1 MRGTKYSKWLVVIA
15 VAVIGS
21 MAAVAQTPLG
31 TEFTYQGQLKDGG
44 IPANDDYDF
53 LFRLFDSPN
62 AGTQVGGD
70 VLIDDWSV
78 SDGLFTVQLD
88 FGSNVFTGDAIWLEA
103 AVRPG
108 QSGNPYTVLSPRQPL
123 TAAPYALYALSGP
136 GSGGFWAASG
146 DDIYNTNNGDVG
158 IGTTSPIH
166 SLHVESSGAKAVF
179 GENTASG
186 GVGVHGRASD
196 FDGGGFGVH
205 GESYGPT
212 GIGVIGMAAMTTGI
226 NYGVYGQSQSQTGR
240 GVYGLGNNAAG
251 VNYGVY
257 GKTNSPD
264 GWAGY
269 FEGRGYFSD
278 KVGIGTTSPISML
291 ELESTADVHGIRST
305 VPWIPVWAHRD
316 STTGSWPAI
325 HGECDSEASNGSA
338 IRGIMTSTTPGSFS
352 AAVKGVNN
360 GTGGSGV
367 GVYGLQDGSG
377 CGVYGITPSGRG
389 VWGSSTSGTGVYG
402 SSASGVGVQG
412 DSSTWDGVVGVNT
425 GGDGKSGVYGVCGPN
440 VDNHGVFGR
449 NDRTFHQNY
458 GFLGGP
464 SHGAYGVSDD
474 TLNQEWTLGY
484 LGGQSYSVYGSRW
497 NGNAGTAGYFAGKVH
512 VTGTLSKGGGSF
524 KIDHPLDP
532 ENKYLYHSFIESP
545 DMMNIYN
552 GNVTTDE
559 NGYAEVTLPE
569 WFDALNRDFRYQLT
583 VIGQFAQAIVGEEI
597 RDNRF
602 VIRTD
607 KPDVK
612 VSWQVTGIRQ
622 DPFANEYRIPVEE
635 DKPEDERGMYLHPQA
650 YGQPLDL
657 QIGRIEPLEESQ
669 TPSLPLPAPSS
680 NVQ

>member
-44 IPANDDYDF
+44 VPANDDYDF

-62 AGTQVGGD
+62 AGTQVGAD
-70 VLIDDWSV
+70 VLIDDWPV
-78 SDGLFTVQLD
+78 AGGLFTVQLD
-88 FGSNVFTGDAIWLEA
+88 FGAGVFTGDAIWLEA

-108 QSGNPYTVLSPRQPL
+108 ESGNPYTVLSPRQPL
-123 TAAPYALYALSGP
+123 TAAPYALYALDGP
-136 GSGGFWAASG
+136 GGPGFWAASG
-146 DDIYNTNNGDVG
+146 NDIY
-158 IGTTSPIH
+158 S
-166 SLHVESSGAKAVF
+166 
-179 GENTASG
+179 
-186 GVGVHGRASD
+186 
-196 FDGGGFGVH
+196 
-205 GESYGPT
+205 
-212 GIGVIGMAAMTTGI
+212 
-226 NYGVYGQSQSQTGR
+226 
-240 GVYGLGNNAAG
+240 
-251 VNYGVY
+251 
-257 GKTNSPD
+257 TNS
-264 GWAGY
+264 GN
-269 FEGRGYFSD
+269 
-278 KVGIGTTSPISML
+278 VGIGTTSPISML

-412 DSSTWDGVVGVNT
+412 DSSTWDGVVGANT
-425 GGDGKSGVYGVCGPN
+425 GGVGKSGVYGVCGPN

-474 TLNQEWTLGY
+474 TLNQEWTVGY
-484 LGGQSYSVYGSRW
+484 LGGTYSVYGSRW
-497 NGNAGTAGYFAGKVH
+497 NGNAGIAGYFGGKVT

-559 NGYAEVTLPE
+559 DGYAEVTLPE

-635 DKPEDERGMYLHPQA
+635 DKPAEERGMYLHPQA

-669 TPSLPLPAPSS
+669 TPSLPLPAPSPD
-680 NVQ
+680 VQ